1 VPSILQGDL
10 QHFRPG
16 ELLALFGEKGHAG
29 TLRVEAEGRA
39 IEIVLKEG
47 KVLFA
52 RAADA
57 RGKEA
62 VLELFTWP
70 AGTFTFIDDATLPD
84 GAVATPLETS
94 ELIEDGEAH
103 ADMFLSKRKLYP
115 DDAIVRPIDNPARQ
129 ENISLTPDAL
139 KVLLGVAGG
148 RTMKQL
154 CTDLGRDASDV
165 YPIVQSLETAELVR
179 IERQAAT
186 TEMEPIILPKKTS
199 PGGPQIA
206 SLTGGTTAEVWPL
219 LEDEY
224 SVGRVETNAIVINDT
239 TISSRHARIIRN
251 GDGFWLEDL
260 QSRNGTYVN
269 GDRVTSKRLLA
280 DRDVIRFGRITLTFN
295 IASEMVST
303 TTAAGSAPT

>member
-1 VPSILQGDL
+1 VSSILQGDL
-10 QHFRPG
+10 EHFRPG
-16 ELLALFGEKGHAG
+16 ELLALFGKKGHAG
-29 TLRVEAEGRA
+29 TLRVEAEGRV
-39 IEIVLKEG
+39 IEIVLNEG

-57 RGKEA
+57 RGKDA

-70 AGTFTFIDDATLPD
+70 AGTFTFTDDGTLPD
-84 GAVATPLETS
+84 GAVATPLDTS

-103 ADMFLSKRKLYP
+103 AEMFRSKRKLYP
-115 DDAIVRPIDNPARQ
+115 DDAIVRSIDNPAGQ

-139 KVLLGVAGG
+139 KVLLRVAGG

-154 CTDLGRDASDV
+154 CIDLGREASDV
-165 YPIVQSLETAELVR
+165 YPIVQSLEKADLVR
-179 IERQAAT
+179 IQRQAAT
-186 TEMEPIILPKKTS
+186 TEMEPIVLPKKTW

-206 SLTGGTTAEVWPL
+206 SLTGGSADEVWPL

-239 TISSRHARIIRN
+239 TVSSRHARIVRN

-280 DRDVIRFGRITLTFN
+280 DRDVLRFGRILFTFN
-295 IASEMVST
+295 IASEIVPT
-303 TTAAGSAPT
+303 TTSAGSAPT